1 MTHKHRNPNRS
12 FMVITGVLAFAVIF
26 AVILFTVMSLQLSDK
41 KQRRI
46 VYTET
51 YQIELT
57 NSLRWDSLSVYLND
71 SLLWSGTVPAENY
84 RLSPVNRYEE
94 ENALLVVDG
103 RTDEV
108 STFNLDKKG
117 GLILVTKKD
126 GTLSISAER

>member
-1 MTHKHRNPNRS
+1 
-12 FMVITGVLAFAVIF
+12 MVITGVLAFAVIF

-46 VYTET
+46 VYAET

-57 NSLRWDSLSVYLND
+57 NSLRGDSLSVYLND